1 MKHFDSM
8 FSCNTRT
15 ATDATCA
22 APAASCASENFIIT
36 MDTAILAVSIFII
49 MITMLCLSGILL
61 KLAAL
66 VLLSILWT
74 LVISFYCILPNS
86 RTHFTAPEPAA

>member
-1 MKHFDSM
+1 MKRFDSM

-36 MDTAILAVSIFII
+36 MDTAILAVSIFI